1 MVLIPIRIDV
11 TFPCGVR
18 LIDTL
23 IIDPNVS
30 YTTTEELAYM
40 VISDAEVH
48 GVVPSSKHFTGRTPI
63 LSSTQPNYNQ
73 HILSLVEQQI
83 QHQLTNYRLKLSDK
97 NNNSNNNK
105 NNHIYS
111 SLHKIHL
118 NLVDHNIHIMD
129 EFTFDSNTT
138 CPIMV
143 AESIVKDLELP
154 YTMIPCIV
162 TAILEQVHGIVH
174 PSPQSSSEKRTIA
187 VHKENKEMNAVH
199 DYMYHTHF
207 SKNENIHNK

>member
-1 MVLIPIRIDV
+1 MFPRSTFKKKKRMVLIPIRIDV

-23 IIDPNVS
+23 LIDPYVS

-73 HILSLVEQQI
+73 HILSLVEEQI
-83 QHQLTNYRLKLSDK
+83 QHQLTKYKLQ
-97 NNNSNNNK
+97 SNNN
-105 NNHIYS
+105 NNNNNN

-118 NLVDHNIHIMD
+118 NFLEHNIQVMD

-154 YTMIPCIV
+154 CEMIPSIV
-162 TAILEQVHGIVH
+162 TTILEQVHGLVDP
-174 PSPQSSSEKRTIA
+174 PSQPQTKTIA
-187 VHKENKEMNAVH
+187 IHKENKEMNALC
-199 DYMYHTHF
+199 DYIHYTQS
-207 SKNENIHNK
+207 SK